1 MAVTLISDGVDSHHL
16 YTGLIH
22 SIKNLLGEDWEVE
35 ILHTLYEE
43 NPCADWLA
51 KEGARDVIL
60 MKLWHTPPSEIS
72 LLLLGDATGASF
84 MRMWSFL
91 LLSCL
96 LLSKHKKKYTYIFRR
111 TFHKKLFFYRLNKH
125 IINLVNIICAIAK
138 LSVCFFLHS

>member
-51 KEGARDVIL
+51 NEGARDVIL

-84 MRMWSFL
+84 MRM
-91 LLSCL
+91 
-96 LLSKHKKKYTYIFRR
+96 
-111 TFHKKLFFYRLNKH
+111 
-125 IINLVNIICAIAK
+125 
-138 LSVCFFLHS
+138 